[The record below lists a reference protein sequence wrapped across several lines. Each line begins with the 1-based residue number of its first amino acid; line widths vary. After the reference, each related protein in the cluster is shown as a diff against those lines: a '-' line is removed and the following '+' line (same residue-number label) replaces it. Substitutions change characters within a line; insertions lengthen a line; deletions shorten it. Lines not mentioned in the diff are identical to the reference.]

1 MFKIRSL
8 VTKFEK
14 INIWKGLSQVAVFEY
29 KALNAKGKKMSGIVD
44 ADGKAAAQIKLRQQ
58 NLFPVSLARI
68 ESGAKG
74 EEKQFGAGIFGVA
87 LFSRIKSSE
96 IAMITRLISTLL
108 SAGFPL
114 VKAVSTVVGQTRSA
128 SFQRVLSRIKDAIE
142 EGSSFADALKLHPH
156 VFSPVYINMVAAG
169 ESSGT
174 LEIVLERLSDFA
186 EKREESKKKIQASLA
201 YPIIMSVIG
210 SLVLIILLTYIV
222 PGIIDIFSD
231 MNQTL
236 PRPTLILIGVSD
248 FFKSFWWAVV
258 LSPVGMMGMFYYI
271 RKTEKGVLIT
281 DRMMISLPIA
291 GNLIQKLIVARFS
304 RTLGSLLENGVP
316 MLASLKITRSIAGNK
331 VISDLIGRA
340 IDSVEQGGELG
351 EILSKS
357 RFFPTLASQM
367 IKVGEKSGEMEKM
380 LEKSADLYERDV
392 ESALAAATS
401 LIEPIIILVMGV
413 VVGLI
418 IMAIC
423 LPIVEINQLMV

>member
-1 MFKIRSL
+1 
-8 VTKFEK
+8 
-14 INIWKGLSQVAVFEY
+14 VAVFEY
-29 KALNAKGKKMSGIVD
+29 KALNARGKKVSGIVD
-44 ADGKAAAQIKLRQQ
+44 ADGKAAAQGKLRQK

-68 ESGAKG
+68 ESGARG
-74 EEKQFGAGIFGVA
+74 GEKQSGAGIFGMG
-87 LFSRIKSSE
+87 LFSRIKSSD

-114 VKAVSTVVGQTRSA
+114 VKAVSTVVGQTRSTA
-128 SFQRVLSRIKDAIE
+128 FQRILSRIKDAIE
-142 EGSSFADALKLHPH
+142 EGSSFADALRLHPH
-156 VFSPVYINMVAAG
+156 VFSAVYINMVASG

-174 LEIVLERLSDFA
+174 LEIVLERLADFA
-186 EKREESKKKIQASLA
+186 EKREETKKKIQASLA

-210 SLVLIILLTYIV
+210 CLVLVILLTYIV
-222 PGIIDIFSD
+222 PGIIEIFAD
-231 MNQTL
+231 MKQTL
-236 PRPTLILIGVSD
+236 PGPTLILIGVSD

-258 LSPVGMMGMFYYI
+258 LSPVVVMAIFYYI

-281 DRMMISLPIA
+281 DRLMITLPIA
-291 GNLIQKLIVARFS
+291 GNLIQKLIAARFS

-316 MLASLKITRSIAGNK
+316 MLASLKITRSIAGNR
-331 VISDLIGRA
+331 VISDLIGTA

-351 EILSKS
+351 ETLSKS